1 MDYGLLKGKL
11 LNTLKAL
18 IKSSVKVEVQVD
30 ILDGKEV
37 ASFPNPIALE
47 RRLQYVL

>member
-37 ASFPNPIALE
+37 VSFRNPLALE
-47 RRLQYVL
+47 GRLQYVL